1 MAFIIA
7 LFIIFFSALQGWRRG
22 LLGMVYRIIAWIFL
36 FIFLAV
42 AQPHIYEYLI
52 RDTSWYQTVYDR
64 ALVSIEDRAE
74 DLSKE
79 SSLQEWYDDLT
90 TEIPKENTNLLQN
103 FFEDTTL
110 SVEEMGGYQKLLHT
124 SYEGRTLQEML
135 AEEIADLIIRS
146 AAYVIA
152 FFVAEVIISVGHI
165 LVRSIG
171 RVPIIRQVNGFL
183 GIVAGAAEGFLIV
196 WLLMFLLLCLTGTA
210 LAGSI
215 GEEIRESQ
223 FLLFLYEHNP
233 IQMFFSR

>member
-22 LLGMVYRIIAWIFL
+22 LLGMVYRIIAWVFL

-52 RDTSWYQTVYDR
+52 RNTSWYQTVYER
-64 ALVSIEDRAE
+64 ALVSIEDKAG

-79 SSLQEWYDDLT
+79 SSLQEWYDGLT
-90 TEIPKENTNLLQN
+90 GGLPKQYTDSLQN
-103 FFEDTTL
+103 FFGDTTL
-110 SVEEMGGYQKLLHT
+110 SVEEMGGYQKLLQS
-124 SYEGRTLQEML
+124 SYEGRTLQERL
-135 AEEIADLIIRS
+135 AEEMAALILRS

-152 FFVAEVIISVGHI
+152 FFVAEVIIFAGHI
-165 LVRSIG
+165 LIRNVG
-171 RVPIIRQVNGFL
+171 RVPIVRQVNGFL
-183 GIVAGAAEGFLIV
+183 GIVAGTAEGFLIV

-233 IQMFFSR
+233 IPFFLSR